1 MARRNLSEGGA
12 IDPTLS
18 QKKRA
23 RRRLIG
29 AAVVALAAAITLP
42 LVLDSEPRQSLPD
55 VEVRI
60 PPRSTPVEVPSVETK
75 APAVSPVVVD
85 APERRP
91 AAEPPPSRGVAPA
104 PAAPV
109 ADPKPAATA
118 PKPSTAAQPPAA
130 SKPAAPVQ
138 PVPAPAPAARESAQT
153 PAPAATRF
161 VVQLGAFSSAESAK
175 ALAERAR
182 KTGVTP
188 YVETI
193 NTSAGPRTRVR
204 VGPFPDREAADRV
217 RAQLQLAGVESSVI
231 VLKP

>member
-1 MARRNLSEGGA
+1 MARRNVSEGGA

-29 AAVVALAAAITLP
+29 AAVVALAAAIVLP
-42 LVLDSEPRQSLPD
+42 LMLDSEPRKSLPD

-60 PPRSTPVEVPSVETK
+60 PPRSTPVDSPSLE
-75 APAVSPVVVD
+75 ARSPAVSPVTVES
-85 APERRP
+85 PERRP
-91 AAEPPPSRGVAPA
+91 AAEAPSSRPASPAPSVSAPNPKPLAPASAPA
-104 PAAPV
+104 PAATR
-109 ADPKPAATA
+109 PAAA
-118 PKPSTAAQPPAA
+118 VQPASPQAGAVRESTQASAA
-130 SKPAAPVQ
+130 SAV
-138 PVPAPAPAARESAQT
+138 
-153 PAPAATRF
+153 RF
-161 VVQLGAFSSAESAK
+161 VVQLGAFSSVESAK
-175 ALAERAR
+175 ALADRAR

-193 NTSAGPRTRVR
+193 NTPAGPRTRVR